1 MLFDLGVD
9 RLPFV
14 RVLASGPLTHSN
26 KTGDVIRPSRFVGMR
41 NFLVITL
48 GLLERS
54 AVPGAIGL
62 PRTRRDRPSRRAAE
76 KRDEIAPSHVVFP
89 QMPQDRTIIVN
100 PRVLADL
107 RLATSSN
114 LLGCWTGK
122 SAGLAPSS
130 SGPTQSAPTW
140 QNNAGRRRPP
150 EASRPHPPPE
160 PPSLSQVVTVRWC
173 LNLNFGSGQKGG
185 YLTTQ
190 PVAAD
195 KRSKWSPRPAVI
207 PYEVALIHLTGSSR

>member
-160 PPSLSQVVTVRWC
+160 PPSLSQVVTVTRTNSEPLSRKVKARNLFQGRTQAMDKLCC
-173 LNLNFGSGQKGG
+173 LHSGRSSA
-185 YLTTQ
+185 
-190 PVAAD
+190 PAAP
-195 KRSKWSPRPAVI
+195 PRICVI
-207 PYEVALIHLTGSSR
+207 VT